1 MQWLVVG
8 LLVISAAGGTA
19 DEGVKTK
26 AIVDA
31 VYPDA
36 QSWQKL
42 FPASVTMDGTEYP
55 LLEAQCTSD
64 AVLSIGQNPGGRET
78 VLAAFSLRPLYEGD
92 IRDWERI
99 VTFAV
104 VERREDGLEVQQV
117 LEPIPEFRD
126 CDVEGIQ
133 RIEPGYVEVK
143 CTFADIST
151 PREIR
156 KTVALIEFDE
166 AFHAKVV
173 WVQSVAS
180 TVGGASVPRCEK
192 QSEYHIDDFDGDGE
206 VELQLFTT
214 EIRETR
220 FERDTKGRFMEVP
233 LFKVTQ

>member
-8 LLVISAAGGTA
+8 LLVMSAAGGTA
-19 DEGVKTK
+19 DEGGMTK
-26 AIVDA
+26 AIVEA

-36 QSWQKL
+36 QSRQKL
-42 FPASVTMDGTEYP
+42 FPASVTMDGNEYP
-55 LLEAQCTSD
+55 LLEVRCTSD
-64 AVLSIGQNPGGRET
+64 AVLSIGANSEGRET
-78 VLAAFSLRPLYEGD
+78 VLAAFSLRPVYEND
-92 IRDWERI
+92 VRDWERI
-99 VTFAV
+99 VTLAV
-104 VERREDGLEVQQV
+104 LERRADGLKVQQV

-126 CDVEGIQ
+126 CDVEGSQ

-166 AFHAKVV
+166 AFRAKVV
-173 WVQSVAS
+173 WVQLVAS

-192 QSEYHIDDFDGDGE
+192 HSEYHIDDFDGDGE

-220 FERDTKGRFMEVP
+220 FERDPKGRFVEVP